1 MSNKSK
7 LQESRRKSIPDL
19 VAKYQKLVDMI
30 FDVASKPLPIF
41 KDFKKEGDE
50 GDAVLITAEQQM
62 FSFINVRDRALD
74 NANNMMQKINMLE
87 MELNNPELFE
97 MISKLE
103 VEQPETTGTTVK
115 NPTKRYAQKPKE

>member
-1 MSNKSK
+1 MSKNSK

-19 VAKYQKLVDMI
+19 VEKYQKLVDMI
-30 FDVASKPLPIF
+30 FDAASKPLPNF
-41 KDFKKEGDE
+41 KDIKKEGDDGE
-50 GDAVLITAEQQM
+50 AVLITGEQQM

-87 MELNNPELFE
+87 MELNSPELFE
-97 MISKLE
+97 MISKIE
-103 VEQPETTGTTVK
+103 AEPETTGTIVK